1 MITGVAFPLIGFS
14 VLALV
19 LPRLLGP
26 VMPETPWGLV
36 ANGVIVYA
44 AILAVAALYFFW
56 SYTQQDTRVA
66 DLLGLE
72 PAQSVVHF
80 LRLGVMSSVV
90 WAPIM
95 VLRIAG
101 LHRHWKENSW

>member
-1 MITGVAFPLIGFS
+1 MITSVALPLIGFS
-14 VLALV
+14 ILALL
-19 LPRLLGP
+19 LPRVVLQ
-26 VMPETPWGLV
+26 VMPETPAGLV

-44 AILAVAALYFFW
+44 VVLVVAALYFYW

-72 PAQSVVHF
+72 PAQSAVHF
-80 LRLGVMSSVV
+80 ARLGVMSSVV

-101 LHRHWKENSW
+101 LHRHWKENTW